1 MRTLISCRLK
11 LFSSSVVGGNG
22 LMKSLKVSGME
33 LLLRVNQ
40 RNMIISK
47 ETFIN
52 LSCIVNQICIER
64 RGVRQSGCTYI
75 VDGAGCKGGT
85 AFITART
92 VPC

>member
-1 MRTLISCRLK
+1 
-11 LFSSSVVGGNG
+11 
-22 LMKSLKVSGME
+22 MKSLKVSGME
-33 LLLRVNQ
+33 LLLRVNR

-64 RGVRQSGCTYI
+64 RVVRQSGCKYI